1 MLFSDLLK
9 LAPMISIAFDLII
22 IRVAA
27 YRRRVAMEADNERS
41 LEFEIPGM
49 RLDPLCVT
57 STKSTDVVIPV

>member
-49 RLDPLCVT
+49 RLDPLYAT
-57 STKSTDVVIPV
+57 STKSTDVVIAV